1 MLSLSRIEHAFDAI
15 EHVLVH
21 TAIKLSPWL
30 VDLLPAYLTYRN
42 LSEVLRFPLWIS
54 ASSGLAVELVGLAC
68 AAVALR
74 FRRYNM
80 TRRKLDP
87 PAPET
92 LAWALTGLYFASSL
106 IICLLGTFTG
116 LALYAILTF
125 PLLGAVGTLVHAME
139 QDHRSRLASI
149 EEEKAEAREER
160 ARKREER
167 RVASVQERSETLQE
181 RTLSVSEL
189 SQTDMDILRA
199 LVDDP
204 QMSYTRLCERVGRP
218 RSTVHKDLHRLA
230 QAGAVQINGDTKKVM
245 INVSSNGP
253 NVEVAA

>member
-74 FRRYNM
+74 FRRYNI

-160 ARKREER
+160 ESKRREK
-167 RVASVQERSETLQE
+167 
-181 RTLSVSEL
+181 
-189 SQTDMDILRA
+189 A
-199 LVDDP
+199 LAKEQAPTQD
-204 QMSYTRLCERVGRP
+204 
-218 RSTVHKDLHRLA
+218 LA
-230 QAGAVQINGDTKKVM
+230 QALPQPSTREQVLAFYLRNPLASQQEAADAVGVSRQAIGQHLQALSKQGIIERNGHGVK
-245 INVSSNGP
+245 IL
-253 NVEVAA
+253 EVAA

>member
-167 RVASVQERSETLQE
+167 RAERSQPVQNAVQNTYQMSEQE
-181 RTLSVSEL
+181 RTLVQYIAEHPGQSYR
-189 SQTDMDILRA
+189 T
-199 LVDDP
+199 
-204 QMSYTRLCERVGRP
+204 MSPVLGR
-218 RSTVHKDLHRLA
+218 SISWISD
-230 QAGAVQINGDTKKVM
+230 AVQRLEREGVVHRNG
-245 INVSSNGP
+245 NGL
-253 NVEVAA
+253 EVAA